1 MSETNSSMATQNT
14 FRVGD
19 PVWGKVKGFSAWP
32 GKIILPPDG
41 LKVKNL
47 DIEIWDFPA
56 IKARI
61 VLKYYHSKY
70 LFIYSIAPS
79 NEENDALC

>member
-1 MSETNSSMATQNT
+1 MATQNT

-41 LKVKNL
+41 LKVNSKQKFYYRV
-47 DIEIWDFPA
+47 E
-56 IKARI
+56 
-61 VLKYYHSKY
+61 VLTEH
-70 LFIYSIAPS
+70 IH
-79 NEENDALC
+79 

>member
-1 MSETNSSMATQNT
+1 MIRTVINFGGDKFTMAMQYT

-41 LKVKNL
+41 LKVKNSY
-47 DIEIWDFPA
+47 IEIFGKSWLRLESSKD
-56 IKARI
+56 II
-61 VLKYYHSKY
+61 VQSIY
-70 LFIYSIAPS
+70 LYIP
-79 NEENDALC
+79 

>member
-1 MSETNSSMATQNT
+1 MENT

-41 LKVKNL
+41 LKV
-47 DIEIWDFPA
+47 I
-56 IKARI
+56 
-61 VLKYYHSKY
+61 SKY
-70 LFIYSIAPS
+70 LTKTHYNIEIKVYFVFIQVLSY
-79 NEENDALC
+79 LY

>member
-1 MSETNSSMATQNT
+1 MAKEYT

-41 LKVKNL
+41 LKVGVGDMPLGHGTGLFTRLPLIVKIMTSTLFCFNL
-47 DIEIWDFPA
+47 
-56 IKARI
+56 
-61 VLKYYHSKY
+61 
-70 LFIYSIAPS
+70 
-79 NEENDALC
+79 